1 MGKVSF
7 DELVTIKERFMEVLA
22 GCAERNAACVKEKYL
37 GVDHETA

>member
-22 GCAERNAACVKEKYL
+22 VCAERSLLCAREQSLSHDEIA
-37 GVDHETA
+37 